1 MPKQQNVYKGNP
13 PRPWI
18 RACLR
23 HSDGTIQELQL
34 VADTG
39 NPFAIIISTDNML
52 RFKQRDAIA
61 QGTNFG
67 LLVGGWLDVVI
78 PDIGFESR
86 LVGYSSN
93 DVLAAVNAS
102 SSDFDGLVGLTL
114 LRMLQNGGN
123 QEVFWL
129 QND

>member
-1 MPKQQNVYKGNP
+1 MPQQQTVYKGNP

-23 HSDGTIQELQL
+23 HSDGTIQALQL

-67 LLVGGWLDVVI
+67 LLVRWLAGCGD
-78 PDIGFESR
+78 S
-86 LVGYSSN
+86 GY
-93 DVLAAVNAS
+93 
-102 SSDFDGLVGLTL
+102 
-114 LRMLQNGGN
+114 
-123 QEVFWL
+123 
-129 QND
+129 